1 MCVLTVKSPERNKWK
16 AERDDAREKTIAR
29 LGLGKLYL
37 GICLGKMVAYNR
49 IWSLLPSILIPAQ
62 LTSICPEWNR
72 YGLGRNTW
80 GFAGIWNQRAK
91 LRASSTGG
99 AVVGSPSGVLGCLA
113 SPRTWCTE
121 CCRPWD

>member
-16 AERDDAREKTIAR
+16 AERDDAREKTAAR

-72 YGLGRNTW
+72 YRLGRNTW

-91 LRASSTGG
+91 LRASSSGRYSGG
-99 AVVGSPSGVLGCLA
+99 EPFRSIGMPCLPENVVCRVL
-113 SPRTWCTE
+113 
-121 CCRPWD
+121 